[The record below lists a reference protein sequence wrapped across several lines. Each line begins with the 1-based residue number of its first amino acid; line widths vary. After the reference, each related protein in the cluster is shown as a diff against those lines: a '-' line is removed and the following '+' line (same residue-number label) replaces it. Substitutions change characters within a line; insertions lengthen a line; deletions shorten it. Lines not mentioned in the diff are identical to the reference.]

1 MSNMHYGL
9 LLNMH
14 FYGSKSR
21 PETPL
26 EKMKNLLSASIG
38 WIVAALLIFYSG
50 FASAEGGDFAL
61 PAVEEDDE
69 VEAAPP
75 APAPIAGIGVAVL
88 DTGVQLDPAL
98 NPALFVP
105 GSASYVGQNPF
116 VDLAEQGTH
125 GTAVAQIILTLTPQ
139 SKILSLQTSTG
150 STSVSGNAVEAAL
163 MAAAANPNIRVINH
177 SNAALAGVSG
187 AAMLATAVAD
197 QVVVMQAGNDWA
209 PYPVGDA
216 RHAPGLS
223 GKGIIVGGLGP
234 EDEMLGFGNQA
245 GDMAQHYVVATGSS
259 QFADY
264 WGTSFATPRVSALA
278 AGLRFRWPDLR
289 AEEIVAVIKR
299 TATDMGAPGVDAKYG
314 WGKINPTRAY
324 SPIGLV
330 YTPSTAGTES
340 PAEPTEEE
348 EPSDDDVDSIEVSL
362 HRLTVG
368 APLFN
373 ALKGSG
379 FFDSVLVFD
388 QFNRDFNWNLSDSLK
403 EQGAIN
409 SARSFYADWQREKT
423 PALIGQSSAHQIF
436 SYTPPQ
442 FNKDQTTD
450 PVLLVSSLNDQGLQS
465 HLGFGVLPKTGSDP
479 FLAMS
484 SKGFLNPSS
493 FLKSTIHL
501 GDYDA
506 DGIHSLIAFE
516 ATPGV
521 GFDLRYSDID
531 DTSDNN
537 YQGSQI
543 TAASHVKLGDFGA
556 TIEGGWLSEGKS
568 LFGGTA
574 SGPFAVDHA
583 ETRFLR
589 FSGYRMLSAQTAL
602 VGSVTGGYTEVNA
615 ETGSSLSNFSDLV
628 SSAWMLGLST
638 REVFKLGDS
647 VSLTIAQP
655 LNINSGSADV
665 DIAYGI
671 DSNNRIL
678 RYQDRINFAASGIEG
693 LVEVGYRMPWTDQF
707 DIGAYLSLQSQI
719 VGSRPQVLDPQFLLV
734 GRSSF

>member
-1 MSNMHYGL
+1 
-9 LLNMH
+9 
-14 FYGSKSR
+14 
-21 PETPL
+21 
-26 EKMKNLLSASIG
+26 MKNLFSTPFG
-38 WIVAALLIFYSG
+38 WIASALLIFYSG
-50 FASAEGGDFAL
+50 FACAEGGDFAV
-61 PAVEEDDE
+61 PVVKEEEE
-69 VEAAPP
+69 VEASPP

-116 VDLAEQGTH
+116 VDLAQQGTH

-150 STSVSGNAVEAAL
+150 STSVSGSAVEAAL

-177 SNAALAGVSG
+177 SNAGLAGVSG

-197 QVVVMQAGNDWA
+197 QVVVMQAGNNWA

-330 YTPSTAGTES
+330 YTPSAAGTTAS
-340 PAEPTEEE
+340 PAEPAEEE
-348 EPSDDDVDSIEVSL
+348 APSEDDVASTEVSL

-379 FFDSVLVFD
+379 FFETVLVFD
-388 QFNRDFNWNLSDSLK
+388 QFNRDFNWNLSASLK
-403 EQGAIN
+403 EQGAAN
-409 SARSFYADWQREKT
+409 SARSFYSDWQRGKT

-436 SYTPPQ
+436 SFTLPQ

-450 PVLLVSSLNDQGLQS
+450 PVLLVSSLNEQGLQS
-465 HLGFGVLPKTGSDP
+465 HLGFGVLPKAESDP

-484 SKGFLNPSS
+484 LKGFLNPSS
-493 FLKSTIHL
+493 FLNNKIRL

-506 DGIHSLIAFE
+506 DGVHSLIAFE
-516 ATPGV
+516 ATPGL

-543 TAASHVKLGDFGA
+543 TAASHVKFGDFGA

-589 FSGYRMLSAQTAL
+589 FSGYRLLSAQTAL
-602 VGSVTGGYTEVNA
+602 VGSVTGGYTEVNP
-615 ETGSSLSNFSDLV
+615 ETASSLSNFSDLV
-628 SSAWMLGLST
+628 SSAWMLGLSA
-638 REVFKLGDS
+638 REIFKIGDS

-655 LNINSGSADV
+655 LSINSGSADV

-671 DSNNRIL
+671 DSNNRVL
-678 RYQDRINFAASGIEG
+678 RHQDRINFASSGIEG

-707 DIGAYLSLQSQI
+707 DVGAYLSLQTQI
-719 VGSRPQVLDPQFLLV
+719 VGSSPRELDPQFLFV

>member
-1 MSNMHYGL
+1 MKKLFS
-9 LLNMH
+9 
-14 FYGSKSR
+14 
-21 PETPL
+21 TP
-26 EKMKNLLSASIG
+26 IG
-38 WIVAALLIFYSG
+38 WIVSSFLIFYSG
-50 FASAEGGDFAL
+50 FACAEGGDFAI
-61 PAVEEDDE
+61 PVVEEDEE
-69 VEAAPP
+69 VEAPPP

-150 STSVSGNAVEAAL
+150 STSVSGSAVEAAL

-234 EDEMLGFGNQA
+234 EDEMLGFSNEA

-278 AGLRFRWPDLR
+278 AGLRFRWPDLK
-289 AEEIVAVIKR
+289 AEEVVAVIKR

-330 YTPSTAGTES
+330 YTPSAAGTTAS
-340 PAEPTEEE
+340 PAEPAEEE
-348 EPSDDDVDSIEVSL
+348 APTEDDVASTEVSL

-379 FFDSVLVFD
+379 FFESVLVFD
-388 QFNRDFNWNLSDSLK
+388 QFNRDFNWNLSASLK

-409 SARSFYADWQREKT
+409 SARSFYSDWRRGKT

-436 SYTPPQ
+436 SFTPPQ
-442 FNKDQTTD
+442 FNKDQAAN
-450 PVLLVSSLNDQGLQS
+450 PVLLVSTLNEQGLQS
-465 HLGFGVLPKTGSDP
+465 HLGFGVLPKAESDP
-479 FLAMS
+479 FHAMS
-484 SKGFLNPSS
+484 LKGFLNPSS
-493 FLKSTIHL
+493 FLNSKIRL

-506 DGIHSLIAFE
+506 DGVHSLIAFD
-516 ATPGV
+516 ATPDV

-543 TAASHVKLGDFGA
+543 TAGSHVKFGDFGA

-602 VGSVTGGYTEVNA
+602 VGSVTGGYTEVRS

-655 LNINSGSADV
+655 LIINSGSADV

-671 DSNNRIL
+671 DPNNRVL
-678 RYQDRINFAASGIEG
+678 RHQDRIDFATSGVEG

-719 VGSRPQVLDPQFLLV
+719 VGSELQTLDPQFLLV

>member
-1 MSNMHYGL
+1 
-9 LLNMH
+9 
-14 FYGSKSR
+14 
-21 PETPL
+21 
-26 EKMKNLLSASIG
+26 
-38 WIVAALLIFYSG
+38 
-50 FASAEGGDFAL
+50 
-61 PAVEEDDE
+61 
-69 VEAAPP
+69 
-75 APAPIAGIGVAVL
+75 PIAGIGVAVL
-88 DTGVQLDPAL
+88 DAGVQLDPAL

-150 STSVSGNAVEAAL
+150 STSVSGSAVEAAL

-177 SNAALAGVSG
+177 SNAGLAGVSG

-330 YTPSTAGTES
+330 YTPSAAGTTAS
-340 PAEPTEEE
+340 PAEPAEEE
-348 EPSDDDVDSIEVSL
+348 APSEDDVASTEVSL

-379 FFDSVLVFD
+379 FFESVLVFD
-388 QFNRDFNWNLSDSLK
+388 QFNRDFNWNLSASLK
-403 EQGAIN
+403 EQGAAN
-409 SARSFYADWQREKT
+409 SARSFYSDWQRGKT

-436 SYTPPQ
+436 SFTLPQ

-450 PVLLVSSLNDQGLQS
+450 PVLLVSSLNEQGLQS
-465 HLGFGVLPKTGSDP
+465 HLGFGVLPKAESDP
-479 FLAMS
+479 FLVMS
-484 SKGFLNPSS
+484 LKGFLNPSS
-493 FLKSTIHL
+493 SLNNKIRL

-506 DGIHSLIAFE
+506 DGVHSLIAFE
-516 ATPGV
+516 ATPGL

-543 TAASHVKLGDFGA
+543 TAASHVKFGDFGA

-589 FSGYRMLSAQTAL
+589 FSGYRLLSAQTAL
-602 VGSVTGGYTEVNA
+602 VGSVTGGYTEVNP
-615 ETGSSLSNFSDLV
+615 ETASSLSNFSDLV
-628 SSAWMLGLST
+628 SSAWMLGLSA
-638 REVFKLGDS
+638 REIFKIGDS

-655 LNINSGSADV
+655 LSINSGSADV

-671 DSNNRIL
+671 DSNNRVL
-678 RYQDRINFAASGIEG
+678 RHQDRINFASSGIEG

-707 DIGAYLSLQSQI
+707 DVGAYLSLQTQI
-719 VGSRPQVLDPQFLLV
+719 VGSSPRELDPQFLFV